1 MKDSIEQ
8 PKRKKIKWNCEP
20 YLSTM
25 RNAVRVCIEGQST
38 TKTAGEFGIPARTL
52 RRYVANERRKRSQLA
67 SAPTSLYAQDQVVP
81 PYGAGPGVVGPGG
94 GNFRGPLGYPAGD
107 ESKLGVSSA
116 NLLGGA
122 GGDRSA
128 FSRALET
135 SQGLYPQDSL
145 YGYPQQRRSAE
156 AYLKA
161 PSDGFSSDFNS
172 SWPPTHL
179 THSQNMPSGNSF
191 GYSSY
196 LSSSAPKP
204 YGSKPVTAGGWAPK
218 PTDRGLYSVP
228 SARPPPQPAAMLPRG
243 PSVSG
248 LQNLPPATLPRGP
261 PAPSAQ
267 PPPEKRPL
275 ASGLLH
281 TGHPPTGHPPSGL
294 PSVSMAGLPL
304 AQTRLTP
311 GPKTVVPRPIVRTD
325 LPSGTVGR
333 IPSSSLATKP
343 APSVPV
349 PHPRPI
355 PGPGIPMGTVGAQG
369 TMGAPTAAP
378 PTIPT
383 TVPSTVPS
391 TIPSSVPS
399 TLAST
404 ASLTITSATSST
416 TAPTAQMPGALA
428 PMPVVK
434 MAPAVAIKTETD
446 TQPTPVGQTE
456 PIIKDL

>member
-1 MKDSIEQ
+1 
-8 PKRKKIKWNCEP
+8 
-20 YLSTM
+20 M

-128 FSRALET
+128 FSRGQFLLRFTFHCCFTYLCCCVNGGFGGVYSRRFAYMLHPALET

-267 PPPEKRPL
+267 PPPEKRTL
-275 ASGLLH
+275 ASGLMH

-355 PGPGIPMGTVGAQG
+355 PGPGIPMSTMGAQG

-378 PTIPT
+378 PAIPT
-383 TVPSTVPS
+383 TVPSTIPSTVPS
-391 TIPSSVPS
+391 TIPS
-399 TLAST
+399 
-404 ASLTITSATSST
+404 TITSATSST
-416 TAPTAQMPGALA
+416 TAPTAQMHGALA

-434 MAPAVAIKTETD
+434 METD